1 MPCFIA
7 SPERGATRPCVPCGH
22 CICTPVWIFPLSP
35 GFIVIVL
42 LAYKSCPA
50 ACWLPRVGILAVSVV
65 FLIRADIFGVVDEV
79 VCHSG
84 VEIFMCPSPF
94 RGYSGMMVDG
104 CLSLL

>member
-7 SPERGATRPCVPCGH
+7 SPERGAIRPYVPCGH
-22 CICTPVWIFPLSP
+22 CICIPVWIFRLSP

-84 VEIFMCPSPF
+84 VEIFMYHSPF
-94 RGYSGMMVDG
+94 RGYSGMTVDG
-104 CLSLL
+104 CLSLS